1 MIEELIR
8 KIDTRKIIDTLG
20 NISIQIPSMQQD
32 IFNTFDSPRLSV
44 VQLDYIGEE
53 YEIAKFYITMNSNVE
68 IALDSSYKF
77 NVLNFCLDN
86 DGDTIYAYDSQGREV
101 LDYYINR
108 DALSGYNNST
118 YMRKSTGDI
127 YIPSFRAMTGE
138 YEPIRREWDQTEK
151 LLCYSEKLDGR
162 MCFYITVNIELDY
175 QIKED
180 IFVSEVD

>member
-1 MIEELIR
+1 MIEELIS
-8 KIDTRKIIDTLG
+8 KIDTQKIIDTLD
-20 NISIQIPSMQQD
+20 NISIQIPSIAED

-44 VQLDYIGEE
+44 VQLDYVGQS

-68 IALDSSYKF
+68 IALNKNYEFD
-77 NVLNFCLDN
+77 VLNFCLDN
-86 DGDTIYAYDSQGREV
+86 DGDTIYAYDDKGNEV

-127 YIPSFRAMTGE
+127 YIPSFRAMEGE
-138 YEPIRREWDQTEK
+138 YESIRREWESTQK
-151 LLCYSEKLDGR
+151 LLCYSQKLDGR
-162 MCFYITVNIELDY
+162 ICFYITVNIELDY

-180 IFVSEVD
+180 LFVMEVD

>member
-1 MIEELIR
+1 MIEELITQ
-8 KIDTRKIIDTLG
+8 IDTQKIKDTHD
-20 NISIQIPSMQQD
+20 NINIQIPSIAGD
-32 IFNTFDSPRLSV
+32 IFDTFASPRLSI
-44 VQLDYIGEE
+44 VQLDYIGGE

-68 IALDSSYKF
+68 IALNSTYEF

-86 DGDTIYAYDSQGREV
+86 DGDTIYAYDAQGQEV
-101 LDYYINR
+101 LGYYINR

-127 YIPSFRAMTGE
+127 YIPPFRAMTGE
-138 YEPIRREWDQTEK
+138 FETIREQWFQTEK

-162 MCFYITVNIELDY
+162 MCFYITVNLELDY

-180 IFVSEVD
+180 LFVSGVE

>member
-1 MIEELIR
+1 
-8 KIDTRKIIDTLG
+8 
-20 NISIQIPSMQQD
+20 
-32 IFNTFDSPRLSV
+32 
-44 VQLDYIGEE
+44 
-53 YEIAKFYITMNSNVE
+53 MNSNVE

-86 DGDTIYAYDSQGREV
+86 DGNTIYAYDANGQEV

-127 YIPSFRAMTGE
+127 YVPFFRAMDGE
-138 YEPIRREWDQTEK
+138 YESIRREWDSTEK

-162 MCFYITVNIELDY
+162 MCFYITISLDLDY
-175 QIKED
+175 QIKEGL
-180 IFVSEVD
+180 FVSEVG